1 MAKRGRPAQGNNTN
15 KKLVKLPAGG
25 DNVRTS
31 GLKSGKV
38 NNNRK
43 RGYAS

>member
-1 MAKRGRPAQGNNTN
+1 MAKRPAQGQNST
-15 KKLVKLPAGG
+15 KKIVKQAAGG

-31 GLKSGKV
+31 GGPHQV
-38 NNNRK
+38 NKNAK